1 MKAIRRFTVR
11 SVLPENLK
19 PIGNLAQN
27 LRWSWNRPS
36 RDFFASLDPQV
47 WEEVGHDPA
56 AFLGSISVQK
66 LDELSANP
74 DIVNRA
80 AELER
85 DLSDYLEKPQWFQ
98 SEFNNADKPSAIG
111 YFSAE
116 FGVTAVL
123 PQYSGGLGILAG
135 DHLKSASD
143 LGVPIIGVGLLYQA
157 GYFRQSLTREGW
169 QRESYPVIDPDN
181 MPLTL
186 LRENDGTPALVDVPL
201 PDHRTLY
208 AQVWVAKVGRIA
220 LLMMDSDVVKNDE
233 AARLVTDRL
242 YGGSKDHR
250 MEQELLLGVGG
261 VKALRT
267 YSRLTG
273 APTPEVY
280 HCNEGHAGFMAVE
293 RIRELMTGEEH
304 LDFGTAIEAVRS
316 GTLFTT
322 HTPVPAGIDRF
333 DRSLVQRYL
342 APIEIPGVTTDQLLA
357 LGAETY
363 EGGDP
368 NVFNMA
374 VLGLRMA
381 RMANGVAQLH
391 GKVSRSM
398 FHQLWPGFDVSEVP
412 ITSITNGVHGPTWTD
427 GRLAQLARKHQEP
440 GEHVNT
446 YRWARPPEEG
456 GVSDEELWNLRRE
469 LREQLVL
476 DARRRVRES
485 WLERG
490 ASPAELDWT
499 NRILDPDVLTIG
511 FARRVPTYKRLTLM
525 INNPERLASILTNK
539 ERPVQIIVAGK
550 SHPDDEQGVSLIQR
564 LVAFADQY
572 DVRDRI
578 AFLPNYDMD
587 MAQTL
592 MPGVDVWLN
601 NPLRPLEASGTS
613 GMKCAINGALNLS
626 ILDGWW
632 DEMYDGRNGWAIP
645 TADGVDDPERR
656 DAIEA
661 EGLYNLIENTVAPR
675 FYDRD
680 ENGIPRN
687 WMEMIRHTL
696 ATLGPRVQAQRMVSE
711 YVENLYTPVAASSR
725 VLNGTGHQ
733 AARDLAAYKARVRS
747 GWDQVAVK
755 HVDAKVGD
763 VATVGDSAS
772 FYADVQ
778 LGHLHPADVEVQL
791 LLGRV
796 TSNDDLSGFEVLAM
810 QAEHAENGVVS
821 YRLETRLNNA
831 GPLGYQVRVVPT
843 HPLMAG
849 YTELGLVT
857 NAERA
862 ADNPETHFYFGN

>member
-1 MKAIRRFTVR
+1 
-11 SVLPENLK
+11 
-19 PIGNLAQN
+19 
-27 LRWSWNRPS
+27 
-36 RDFFASLDPQV
+36 
-47 WEEVGHDPA
+47 
-56 AFLGSISVQK
+56 
-66 LDELSANP
+66 
-74 DIVNRA
+74 
-80 AELER
+80 
-85 DLSDYLEKPQWFQ
+85 
-98 SEFNNADKPSAIG
+98 
-111 YFSAE
+111 
-116 FGVTAVL
+116 
-123 PQYSGGLGILAG
+123 
-135 DHLKSASD
+135 
-143 LGVPIIGVGLLYQA
+143 
-157 GYFRQSLTREGW
+157 
-169 QRESYPVIDPDN
+169 
-181 MPLTL
+181 
-186 LRENDGTPALVDVPL
+186 
-201 PDHRTLY
+201 
-208 AQVWVAKVGRIA
+208 
-220 LLMMDSDVVKNDE
+220 
-233 AARLVTDRL
+233 
-242 YGGSKDHR
+242 
-250 MEQELLLGVGG
+250 
-261 VKALRT
+261 
-267 YSRLTG
+267 
-273 APTPEVY
+273 
-280 HCNEGHAGFMAVE
+280 
-293 RIRELMTGEEH
+293 
-304 LDFGTAIEAVRS
+304 
-316 GTLFTT
+316 
-322 HTPVPAGIDRF
+322 
-333 DRSLVQRYL
+333 
-342 APIEIPGVTTDQLLA
+342 
-357 LGAETY
+357 
-363 EGGDP
+363 
-368 NVFNMA
+368 
-374 VLGLRMA
+374 
-381 RMANGVAQLH
+381 
-391 GKVSRSM
+391 
-398 FHQLWPGFDVSEVP
+398 
-412 ITSITNGVHGPTWTD
+412 
-427 GRLAQLARKHQEP
+427 
-440 GEHVNT
+440 
-446 YRWARPPEEG
+446 
-456 GVSDEELWNLRRE
+456 
-469 LREQLVL
+469 
-476 DARRRVRES
+476 
-485 WLERG
+485 
-490 ASPAELDWT
+490 
-499 NRILDPDVLTIG
+499 
-511 FARRVPTYKRLTLM
+511 
-525 INNPERLASILTNK
+525 
-539 ERPVQIIVAGK
+539 
-550 SHPDDEQGVSLIQR
+550 QR

-778 LGHLHPADVEVQL
+778 LGHLHPEDVEVQL